1 MYYSNICMLRI
12 EEESH
17 TKVELTTRNLCL
29 HWSFLLQARRGW
41 VNFLK
46 LQHRK
51 EKKIWSWL
59 NVGSRCSKFFISI
72 ALYLTE
78 SPFASIS
85 FPKVIYFWLVG
96 IQFSSSLWFTL
107 GLYAGY
113 LHLPTK
119 HLLKYSATDIY
130 LTLTALILF
139 PVLCCQFYF
148 LWHVVWS

>member
-12 EEESH
+12 EESH

-29 HWSFLLQARRGW
+29 HWSFLLQARRGS

-85 FPKVIYFWLVG
+85 FPKVIYFFGIICWMSASAHKTPTEVFCYWHIFNCDCSNSLSVFMLPILLFMTCSLIIDNNIMLV
-96 IQFSSSLWFTL
+96 T
-107 GLYAGY
+107 
-113 LHLPTK
+113 
-119 HLLKYSATDIY
+119 
-130 LTLTALILF
+130 
-139 PVLCCQFYF
+139 
-148 LWHVVWS
+148 